1 MLLWNCEGIMGDG
14 SGDEMEEQ
22 VRAHF
27 PKRDCFS
34 ISKPWEPAQSVG
46 ERLGRVGRND
56 VEDVDDGAER

>member
-1 MLLWNCEGIMGDG
+1 MGDG